1 MDWGFL
7 GGKESTCQCRRC
19 QRCGFN
25 PWVGK
30 ILWRREWQ
38 ATPVSLPGK
47 FHGQRNFMGYSP
59 WDRKESDTTEQLTL
73 QQQTNRTD
81 SIVIGVKTNH
91 SGKWGV
97 SCSPWPNK
105 KYGKTFFRIKYGT
118 SLVAQLVKSLP
129 ACNAGDQ
136 GSIPGLGRS
145 SGEGN
150 GNPFQ
155 YSRLENPMDRGAWQA
170 AVHRVTWVGHNL
182 ATKPPPPGSNIFL
195 FENTDSNLAISLTF
209 KN

>member
-1 MDWGFL
+1 
-7 GGKESTCQCRRC
+7 
-19 QRCGFN
+19 
-25 PWVGK
+25 
-30 ILWRREWQ
+30 
-38 ATPVSLPGK
+38 
-47 FHGQRNFMGYSP
+47 MGYSP

-155 YSRLENPMDRGAWQA
+155 YSCLENPMDRGAWRA
-170 AVHRVTWVGHNL
+170 MVHGVTRVGHNL